1 MQVMRAFIYFW
12 TREDIL
18 FAAAVFP
25 AALVWI
31 FLESTMAGIATWAI
45 SYATIIGAY
54 EYVAQKRNWPHAAI
68 IEFLKEVTRFYNPR

>member
-25 AALVWI
+25 AAFAWI
-31 FLESTMAGIATWAI
+31 LMESTFAGILTWAFSYLLII
-45 SYATIIGAY
+45 SAY
-54 EYVAQKRNWPHAAI
+54 EYLAAKRNWPHAAAVT
-68 IEFLKEVTRFYNPR
+68 FLKEVTRFYNPR